1 MKNASWDAYQI
12 FLLVARHG
20 GLSGAASETGLSPAT
35 IGRRMIEFER
45 RIGRPLFV
53 RSQSGYA
60 LTGDGRQLLE
70 QLSDM
75 EAAARRIEAWR
86 EEAAAPALVR
96 LAAGTWIA
104 WLVSENFPALLTERD
119 PFRIDLHIAEQ
130 RAALAHR
137 ECDIGI
143 RAFEPEEL
151 NLAKIPAGTTAYA
164 PYRARNTPDHGPG
177 RWLAVDTE
185 NAISAY
191 LRWPHENKA
200 ENIVVTVNRPRS
212 LRDLAL
218 AGAGIAVLP
227 CFVGDLEPK
236 LERAGPEI
244 AELRHRQ
251 WIVMNNDDRY
261 RREIRTVADRLSKL
275 LKAHEELFCG
285 KRPLA

>member
-20 GLSGAASETGLSPAT
+20 GLSGAAGETGLSPAT

-53 RSQSGYA
+53 RSQTGYA
-60 LTGDGRQLLE
+60 LTGDGRRLLE

-119 PFRIDLHIAEQ
+119 PFRVDLHIAEQ

-164 PYRARNTPDHGPG
+164 PYRARNTADHGPG

-191 LRWPHENKA
+191 LRWPHQNKA

-251 WIVMNNDDRY
+251 WIVMNNDDRH
-261 RREIRTVADRLSKL
+261 RREIRTVADRLSRL